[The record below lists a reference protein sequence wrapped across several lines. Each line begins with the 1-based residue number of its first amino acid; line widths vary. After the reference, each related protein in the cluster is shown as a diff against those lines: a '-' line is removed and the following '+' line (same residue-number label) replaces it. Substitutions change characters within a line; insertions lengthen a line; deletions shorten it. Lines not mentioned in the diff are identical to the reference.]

1 MSTTDQATVTT
12 ETDPELQPQ
21 TEMSLTE
28 AIEGLTVGEVGKIES
43 HFGRSLDSGKLSGT
57 DLTVAVVW
65 ALERRRALR
74 ENAPKLPN
82 WSDLDP
88 WTMRQLNSYFPPEAV
103 EVDPAEP
110 ETAEGKDDT
119 PAA

>member
-12 ETDPELQPQ
+12 EPEHQ
-21 TEMSLTE
+21 TEQSLTE
-28 AIEGLTVGEVGKIES
+28 AIENLTVGEVGQIER
-43 HFGRSLDSGKLSGT
+43 HYGRSLDSGKLSGT

-65 ALERRRALR
+65 ALERRRGLAA
-74 ENAPKLPN
+74 NAPKLPT
-82 WSDLDP
+82 WGDFQD
-88 WTMRQLNSYFPPEAV
+88 WTMKRLNAYFPPEEV
-103 EVDPAEP
+103 EVDPNNP